1 MDIWMRYARAIFAI
15 YVILM
20 GSALTVML
28 SDKDGDKDVHLELP
42 ARHENYI
49 VRDTNGYIVH
59 AN

>member
-20 GSALTVML
+20 GSALTIML
-28 SDKDGDKDVHLELP
+28 GDDESNEARIELP
-42 ARHENYI
+42 SQTENYV